1 MIIASLD
8 EYSRAYSNYRHH
20 EGYAKRGRL
29 LQSLPEPVVVVGC
42 GFGFLVVELQRL
54 NRLAHGVDISDY
66 CYENRV
72 TDNFTQH
79 DILTGP
85 PRLRAGTVVT
95 ESMLEWL
102 TDSEAVV
109 CAKNCALLSPLVLHL
124 VTEQGQADY
133 NYHSTGYWMSLT
145 GQLTVSLEGM

>member
-1 MIIASLD
+1 M
-8 EYSRAYSNYRHH
+8 
-20 EGYAKRGRL
+20 
-29 LQSLPEPVVVVGC
+29 
-42 GFGFLVVELQRL
+42 
-54 NRLAHGVDISDY
+54 
-66 CYENRV
+66 
-72 TDNFTQH
+72 
-79 DILTGP
+79 
-85 PRLRAGTVVT
+85 VT

-102 TDSEAVV
+102 TDNEAVV